1 MVGFILSGGK
11 AIGRGGECGHMEST
25 FSSKSGRRSSFGMCD
40 AMAESKPNFPELPSL
55 FS

>member
-25 FSSKSGRRSSFGMCD
+25 LSSKSSRRSSFGMCD
-40 AMAESKPNFPELPSL
+40 GMAESEPNFPELPSL
-55 FS
+55 F